1 MKKLRNKITTIVL
14 IILII
19 SSFFHVF
26 AQSEIANTQNQNQE
40 NGSGESNT
48 TNSINDTNSVRQ
60 LTLEEQKNQ
69 VQEQLADA
77 NNKLTYVEG
86 ELSSKLLYIQRIE
99 DKIAEYQVDVDDVN
113 EKYRKLEEEVA
124 QAEEELEISQAEFDQ
139 KDGLLRKRLVQIYK
153 AGSST
158 TYLDVLLGSK
168 DIFEFISNYSII
180 SQIIEYDSKDIEQLA
195 EKKNNLEQLTTKLN
209 NQKAELKL
217 AKVNAEK
224 KTVLLANTKTVLE
237 NEKAS
242 LDESETTLLAQ
253 IDSYKK
259 QQEEIERLIS
269 NSISASTYDL
279 VYSGGV
285 MIWPT
290 VAGSYIT
297 SPFGSR
303 LHPIQGVV
311 KNHDGIDIG
320 GSDMYGKSI
329 YAAADGV
336 IIYYGVMGG
345 YGNAVMIDHGTSSEG
360 KKVVTL
366 YGHGSQFIEGL
377 SVGSTVKQGQ
387 EIMKVG
393 STGNSTGPHLHF
405 EVRENNVAVDPKK
418 YLSSE
423 Q

>member
-1 MKKLRNKITTIVL
+1 M
-14 IILII
+14 
-19 SSFFHVF
+19 
-26 AQSEIANTQNQNQE
+26 
-40 NGSGESNT
+40 
-48 TNSINDTNSVRQ
+48 
-60 LTLEEQKNQ
+60 
-69 VQEQLADA
+69 
-77 NNKLTYVEG
+77 
-86 ELSSKLLYIQRIE
+86 YIQRIE